1 MHAIRTSIATLA
13 AAVLMGLAGCAST
26 PDTRIPAAQ
35 GRAPLAT
42 LLVLIDQDVIASAFT
57 AYKASAPTLARP
69 ATLETFIGQLVA
81 GCLAEAKAAGV
92 EASAEVVSQKAI
104 QAGAT
109 PAIRGN
115 AVLTLRAT
123 SYGTRKEGTRDGI
136 WNGDTAWEFILSE
149 RSANNPYKKTWAAGV
164 RSENFDPASCGNY
177 RGCGRALAGKLF
189 AQMRKDGV
197 VR

>member
-1 MHAIRTSIATLA
+1 MNAIRGLIAALA
-13 AAVLMGLAGCAST
+13 AAAALGLSGCAGT
-26 PDTRIPAAQ
+26 PDTRIPAAP
-35 GRAPLAT
+35 GRVPVGS
-42 LLVLIDQDVIASAFT
+42 LLVLIDQDLIATAFSS
-57 AYKASAPTLARP
+57 YKASAPTLAKT
-69 ATLETFIGQLVA
+69 ATVEAFIGQLVA

-92 EASAEVVSQKAI
+92 DASAEVVSQKAI

-109 PAIRGN
+109 PSIRGN

-123 SYGTRKEGTRDGI
+123 SYGTRKEGARDAG

-149 RSANNPYKKTWAAGV
+149 RMAANPYKKTWAAGV
-164 RSENFDPASCGNY
+164 RSENLDPALCGNY
-177 RGCGRALAGKLF
+177 RGCGRALAGKVF